1 MVYYIQLMRERA
13 VRVLPTPVTYE
24 RGLFAMSKSIYMSLS
39 TLSTSSLERIRR
51 EALLRSYRF
60 FESTGEF
67 SPALEAV
74 VTEARRVLRDR
85 KDFLASGCGAWR
97 VRENRHHRR
106 HLCSCADAFPKRVPK
121 ERRRYSCCWAVPYR
135 PEW

>member
-1 MVYYIQLMRERA
+1 
-13 VRVLPTPVTYE
+13 
-24 RGLFAMSKSIYMSLS
+24 MSKSIYTSLS
-39 TLSTSSLERIRR
+39 TLSTSSLERIHR
-51 EALLRSYRF
+51 EAFLRSYRF
-60 FESTGEF
+60 FEAAGEF

-74 VTEARRVLRDR
+74 VAEARRVLRDR

-106 HLCSCADAFPKRVPK
+106 HIRSCADAFPKRVPK
-121 ERRRYSCCWAVPYR
+121 ECRRYSCCWAVPYH